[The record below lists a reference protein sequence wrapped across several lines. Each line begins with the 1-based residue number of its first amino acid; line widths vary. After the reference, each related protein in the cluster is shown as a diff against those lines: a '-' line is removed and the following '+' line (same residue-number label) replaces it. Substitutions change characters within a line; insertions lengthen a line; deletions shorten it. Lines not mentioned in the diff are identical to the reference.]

1 MVRARCSVFLA
12 TSVDGYIARRDG
24 ALDWLE
30 RFHGHDHG
38 YAAFFA
44 SIDTIVV
51 GRGTYDTV
59 LGFGEWPYH
68 GKRVVV
74 MTHRPGVADHDER
87 FTSEPPHEVVAGL
100 SRDGAR
106 RIYVDGG
113 NVIRQFLAAGL
124 IDDLTISVVPIVLG
138 AGIRLFAG
146 DEGEHALVLD
156 SSESWPNGLVQLRYR
171 LPAPS

>member
-1 MVRARCSVFLA
+1 MARARCSVFLA

-24 ALDWLE
+24 SLDWLE

-38 YAAFFA
+38 YAEFIA

-59 LGFGEWPYH
+59 LGFAEWPYD

-74 MTHRPGVADHDER
+74 MTHRPGVAGHGER
-87 FTSEPPHEVVAGL
+87 FTTAPPHEVVAEL
-100 SRDGAR
+100 SHGGAR
-106 RIYVDGG
+106 RIYIDGG
-113 NVIRQFLAAGL
+113 HVIRQFLAARL
-124 IDDLTISVVPIVLG
+124 IDDLTISLAPVVLG
-138 AGIRLFAG
+138 AGIRLFTG

-171 LPAPS
+171 LAMPA